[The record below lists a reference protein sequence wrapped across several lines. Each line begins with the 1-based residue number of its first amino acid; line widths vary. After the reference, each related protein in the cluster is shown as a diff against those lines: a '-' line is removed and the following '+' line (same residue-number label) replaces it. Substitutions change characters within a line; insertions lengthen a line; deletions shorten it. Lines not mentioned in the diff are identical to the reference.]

1 MKMLYRNFVYE
12 AIDLDNPIKGGVGD
26 HANVDPELLE
36 KGVEVEKEHVG
47 DLTDPS
53 KLAIAADIARDH
65 LKESPKYYDELE
77 KMEKKL
83 GID

>member
-1 MKMLYRNFVYE
+1 MKMLYRNFIYE
-12 AIDLDNPIKGGVGD
+12 AINLENPIEGGVGD
-26 HANVDPELLE
+26 YTKVNPELLE
-36 KGVEVEKEHVG
+36 KGIEVEKEHVG
-47 DLTDPS
+47 DLSDPK

-65 LKESPKYYDELE
+65 LEESPKYYDELE